1 MTGRLAATLAALL
14 LLSLAACAPTT
25 PPAPAGIA
33 RLAPVAFRD
42 LPGWD
47 GDRVAEAL
55 PALARSCERIRRLP
69 DDRLLGPPAYGRA
82 GDWRAACAALP
93 ARADEATA
101 RAFLEAEFRPLA
113 LSDGGQAEGLFTG
126 YYEPLLRGSRRQ
138 GGAFRTPLLARPDDM
153 VAVELG
159 QFREAWRG
167 ERVVGRVVD
176 GALRPYESR
185 AEIEGG
191 ALSGRARPLAWVDDP
206 VDAFFLQIQGS
217 GRVALAEGGEMR
229 VGYAAQNGH
238 GYVPV
243 GRILADR
250 GEIPREQVSM
260 QSIRAWMARD
270 ARAAQDLMNANPS
283 YVFFRELTGDG
294 PIGSEGVALVPGRSL
309 AVDRA
314 HVALGVPVWLDAQ
327 DPLDEARRVRRL
339 LVAQDTGGAIRG
351 VVRGD
356 VFWGAG
362 EEAAERAGRM
372 RSRGRTWVLLPRD
385 LAARAEGR

>member
-1 MTGRLAATLAALL
+1 MTRRPAAALAALL
-14 LLSLAACAPTT
+14 LLLLAACAPTAPLA
-25 PPAPAGIA
+25 PPGVARLSPAG
-33 RLAPVAFRD
+33 FGD

-47 GDRVAEAL
+47 RDRVEEAL
-55 PALARSCERIRRLP
+55 PAIARSCARILRLP
-69 DDRLLGPPAYGRA
+69 DDRPLGPPAYGKA
-82 GDWRAACAALP
+82 SDWRPACAALP
-93 ARADEATA
+93 ARRDAASA
-101 RAFLEAEFRPLA
+101 RSFLETHFRPLA
-113 LSDGGQAEGLFTG
+113 LSDGGAAEGLFTG

-138 GGAFRTPLLARPDDM
+138 GGAFRTPLLGRPDDL

-159 QFREAWRG
+159 QFRDAWRG
-167 ERVVGRVVD
+167 ERIVGRLVD
-176 GALRPYESR
+176 GTLRPYESR

-191 ALSGRARPLAWVDDP
+191 ALAGRARPLAWVDDP

-243 GRILADR
+243 GRILAER
-250 GEIPREQVSM
+250 GEIPRDKVSM

-270 ARAAQDLMNANPS
+270 ARAARELMDANPS
-283 YVFFRELTGDG
+283 YVFFREISGDG
-294 PIGSEGVALVPGRSL
+294 PLGSEGVALVPGRSL
-309 AVDRA
+309 AVDRS

-327 DPLDEARRVRRL
+327 DPLDEATRLRRL

-362 EEAAERAGRM
+362 EDAAERAGRM
-372 RSRGRTWVLLPRD
+372 RSRGRAWVLLPRD

>member
-1 MTGRLAATLAALL
+1 M
-14 LLSLAACAPTT
+14 
-25 PPAPAGIA
+25 
-33 RLAPVAFRD
+33 
-42 LPGWD
+42 
-47 GDRVAEAL
+47 
-55 PALARSCERIRRLP
+55 
-69 DDRLLGPPAYGRA
+69 
-82 GDWRAACAALP
+82 ACAALP

-113 LSDGGQAEGLFTG
+113 LSDGGEAEGLFTG

>member
-1 MTGRLAATLAALL
+1 L
-14 LLSLAACAPTT
+14 
-25 PPAPAGIA
+25 
-33 RLAPVAFRD
+33 
-42 LPGWD
+42 
-47 GDRVAEAL
+47 
-55 PALARSCERIRRLP
+55 
-69 DDRLLGPPAYGRA
+69 
-82 GDWRAACAALP
+82 
-93 ARADEATA
+93 
-101 RAFLEAEFRPLA
+101 
-113 LSDGGQAEGLFTG
+113 
-126 YYEPLLRGSRRQ
+126 
-138 GGAFRTPLLARPDDM
+138 
-153 VAVELG
+153 
-159 QFREAWRG
+159 
-167 ERVVGRVVD
+167 VGRVVD
-176 GALRPYESR
+176 GTLRPYEGR
-185 AEIEGG
+185 AEIEAG
-191 ALSGRARPLAWVDDP
+191 ALSGRARPIAWVDDP

-243 GRILADR
+243 GRILAER

-327 DPLDEARRVRRL
+327 DPLDEAKRVRRL

-356 VFWGAG
+356 VFWGTG

-385 LAARAEGR
+385 VAARAEGR

>member
-1 MTGRLAATLAALL
+1 MTGRLAAALAALL
-14 LLSLAACAPTT
+14 LLALAACAPT
-25 PPAPAGIA
+25 APTGVA
-33 RLAPVAFRD
+33 RLSPASFRD

-47 GDRVAEAL
+47 ADRVAEAL

-69 DDRLLGPPAYGRA
+69 DDRVLGPAAYGRA
-82 GDWRAACAALP
+82 GEWRPACAALP

-167 ERVVGRVVD
+167 ERLVGRVVD
-176 GALRPYESR
+176 GTLRPYEGR
-185 AEIEGG
+185 AEIEAG
-191 ALSGRARPLAWVDDP
+191 ALSGRARPIAWVDDP

-243 GRILADR
+243 GRILAER

-270 ARAAQDLMNANPS
+270 AKAAQDLMNANPS

-327 DPLDEARRVRRL
+327 DPLDEAKRVRRL

-356 VFWGAG
+356 VFWGTG

-385 LAARAEGR
+385 VAARAEGR

>member
-1 MTGRLAATLAALL
+1 MTRPLAATLAALL
-14 LLSLAACAPTT
+14 LLGLAACAPTT
-25 PPAPAGIA
+25 PPPPAGVA
-33 RLAPVAFRD
+33 RLSPASFRD

-47 GDRVAEAL
+47 GDRVAEAI
-55 PALARSCERIRRLP
+55 PAISRSCARIGRLP
-69 DDRLLGPPAYGRA
+69 DDRMLGPPAYGRA
-82 GDWRAACAALP
+82 GDWRTACAALP
-93 ARADEATA
+93 ARPDEASA

-113 LSDGGQAEGLFTG
+113 LSDAGQAEGLFTG
-126 YYEPLLRGSRRQ
+126 YYEPLLRGSRRP

-167 ERVVGRVVD
+167 ERLVGRVVD

-185 AEIEGG
+185 AEIEAG
-191 ALSGRARPLAWVDDP
+191 ALAGRARPIAWVDDP

-243 GRILADR
+243 GRILAER
-250 GEIPREQVSM
+250 GEISREQVSM

-283 YVFFRELTGDG
+283 FVFFREISGEG

-309 AVDRA
+309 AVDRS

-356 VFWGAG
+356 VFWGTG

-372 RSRGRTWVLLPRD
+372 RSRGRAWVLVPRD

>member
-47 GDRVAEAL
+47 GDRVAEAI
-55 PALARSCERIRRLP
+55 PAIARSCARIRRLP
-69 DDRLLGPPAYGRA
+69 DDRMLGPPAYGRA
-82 GDWRAACAALP
+82 GDWRMACAALP

-176 GALRPYESR
+176 GTLRPYESR
-185 AEIEGG
+185 AEIEAG
-191 ALSGRARPLAWVDDP
+191 ALAARARPLAWVDDP

>member
-1 MTGRLAATLAALL
+1 MTGRLAATLAALIL
-14 LLSLAACAPTT
+14 LALAACAPT
-25 PPAPAGIA
+25 APTGVA
-33 RLAPVAFRD
+33 RLSPASFRD

-47 GDRVAEAL
+47 ADRVAEAL

-69 DDRLLGPPAYGRA
+69 DDRVLGPAAYGRA
-82 GDWRAACAALP
+82 GEWRPACAALP

-167 ERVVGRVVD
+167 ERLVGRVVD
-176 GALRPYESR
+176 GTLRPYEGR
-185 AEIEGG
+185 AEIEAG
-191 ALSGRARPLAWVDDP
+191 ALSGRARPIAWVDDP

-243 GRILADR
+243 GRILAER

-270 ARAAQDLMNANPS
+270 AKAAQDLMNANPS

-327 DPLDEARRVRRL
+327 DPLDEAKRVRRL

-356 VFWGAG
+356 VFWGTG
-362 EEAAERAGRM
+362 EEATERAGRM

-385 LAARAEGR
+385 VAARAEGR

>member
-1 MTGRLAATLAALL
+1 VTGRLAATLAALL

-33 RLAPVAFRD
+33 RLSPASFRD
-42 LPGWD
+42 LPGWE

-69 DDRLLGPPAYGRA
+69 EDRPLGPAAYGRA

-176 GALRPYESR
+176 GTLRPYESR
-185 AEIEGG
+185 AEIEAG
-191 ALSGRARPLAWVDDP
+191 ALAARARPLAWVDDP

>member
-1 MTGRLAATLAALL
+1 MTRRLAASLAALL
-14 LLSLAACAPTT
+14 LLALAACAPT
-25 PPAPAGIA
+25 APTGVA
-33 RLAPVAFRD
+33 RLLPVAFRE
-42 LPGWD
+42 LPGWGD
-47 GDRVAEAL
+47 DRVAEAF
-55 PALARSCERIRRLP
+55 PAIARSCDRMRRLP
-69 DDRLLGPPAYGRA
+69 EDRALGPVAYGKA
-82 GDWRAACAALP
+82 GDWRVACTALP
-93 ARADEATA
+93 ARPDEASA
-101 RAFLEAEFRPLA
+101 RAFLEAHFRAMA

-126 YYEPLLRGSRRQ
+126 YYEPLLRGSRKP

-185 AEIEGG
+185 AEIEAG
-191 ALSGRARPLAWVDDP
+191 ALSGRARPIAWVDDP

-238 GYVPV
+238 AYVPV
-243 GRILADR
+243 GRILAER

-283 YVFFRELTGDG
+283 FVFFRELSGEG
-294 PIGSEGVALVPGRSL
+294 PVGSEGVPLVPGRSL
-309 AVDRA
+309 AVDRS

-339 LVAQDTGGAIRG
+339 MVAQDTGGAIRG

-356 VFWGAG
+356 VFWGTG
-362 EEAAERAGRM
+362 EDAAERAGRM
-372 RSRGRTWVLLPRD
+372 RSRGRAWVLLPRE
-385 LAARAEGR
+385 LASRAEGR